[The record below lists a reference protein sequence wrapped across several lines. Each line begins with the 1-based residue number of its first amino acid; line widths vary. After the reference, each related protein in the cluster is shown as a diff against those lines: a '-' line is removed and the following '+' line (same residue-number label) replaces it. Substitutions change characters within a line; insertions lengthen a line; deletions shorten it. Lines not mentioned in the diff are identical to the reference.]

1 MVDKKLN
8 KRIFD
13 IIFSI
18 IGLILFGWIIIILGF
33 ICSIDTRKSG
43 FFFQKRIGLKG
54 KSFQIIK
61 LRTMS
66 SRNEINYHITTKNDP
81 RITKLG
87 RFLRKYK
94 LDEFPQLFNIL
105 KGEMSFVGPRP
116 DLESF
121 VNLIPTKEREILLS
135 VKPGITSIATLK
147 FRDEESILS
156 KEKNPLNYNN
166 EILIP
171 EKTKLNI
178 EYIKKQSIINDIS
191 IIFRTIFS
199 ISKYKA

>member
-1 MVDKKLN
+1 MVNKKLN

-13 IIFSI
+13 LIFSI
-18 IGLILFGWIIIILGF
+18 IGLIIFGWIIIILGV

-61 LRTMS
+61 LRTMT
-66 SRNEINYHITTKNDP
+66 SRYEINYHITTKNDP
-81 RITKLG
+81 RVTKLG

-121 VNLIPTKEREILLS
+121 VFLIPLKEREIILS
-135 VKPGITSIATLK
+135 VKPGITSLATLK

-156 KEKNPLNYNN
+156 KEKNPIDFNN

-178 EYIKKQSIINDIS
+178 EYIKKQSIMNDIS
-191 IIFRTIFS
+191 IIFKTIFS
-199 ISKYKA
+199 ISR

>member
-1 MVDKKLN
+1 MVNKKLN

-13 IIFSI
+13 LIFSI
-18 IGLILFGWIIIILGF
+18 IGLIIFGWIIIILGV

-61 LRTMS
+61 LRTMT
-66 SRNEINYHITTKNDP
+66 SRYEINYHITTKNDP
-81 RITKLG
+81 RVTKLG

-121 VNLIPTKEREILLS
+121 VFLIPLKEREIILS
-135 VKPGITSIATLK
+135 VKPGITSLATLK

-156 KEKNPLNYNN
+156 KEKNPIDYNN

-178 EYIKKQSIINDIS
+178 EYIKKQSIMNDIS
-191 IIFRTIFS
+191 IIFKTIFS
-199 ISKYKA
+199 ISR

>member
-1 MVDKKLN
+1 MGNKKLN

-13 IIFSI
+13 LIFSI
-18 IGLILFGWIIIILGF
+18 IGLIIFGWIIIILGV

-61 LRTMS
+61 LRTMT
-66 SRNEINYHITTKNDP
+66 SRYEINYHITTKNDP
-81 RITKLG
+81 RVTKLG

-121 VNLIPTKEREILLS
+121 VFLIPLKEREIILS
-135 VKPGITSIATLK
+135 VKPGITSLATLK

-156 KEKNPLNYNN
+156 KEKNPIDFNN

-178 EYIKKQSIINDIS
+178 EYIKKQSIMNDIS
-191 IIFRTIFS
+191 IIFKTIFS
-199 ISKYKA
+199 ISR

>member
-1 MVDKKLN
+1 MGNKKLN

-13 IIFSI
+13 LIFSI
-18 IGLILFGWIIIILGF
+18 IGLIIFGWIIIILGV

-61 LRTMS
+61 LRTMT
-66 SRNEINYHITTKNDP
+66 SRYEINYHITTKNDP
-81 RITKLG
+81 RVTKLG

-121 VNLIPTKEREILLS
+121 VFLIPLKEREIILS
-135 VKPGITSIATLK
+135 VKPGITSLATLK

-156 KEKNPLNYNN
+156 KEKNPIDYNN

-178 EYIKKQSIINDIS
+178 EYIKKQSIMNDIS
-191 IIFRTIFS
+191 IIFKTIFS
-199 ISKYKA
+199 ISR